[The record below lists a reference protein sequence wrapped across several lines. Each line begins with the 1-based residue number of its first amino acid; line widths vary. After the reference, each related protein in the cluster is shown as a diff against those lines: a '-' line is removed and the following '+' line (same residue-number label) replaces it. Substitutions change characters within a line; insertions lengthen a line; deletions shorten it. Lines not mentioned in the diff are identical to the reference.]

1 MQSNLDSNIPI
12 ITSEISAEARMAKN
26 SIALFLFAILTKA
39 FGVIIAVLIARFL
52 GAAALGTYAA
62 VMALSLLLENMVP
75 FGQPFVIIRQVA
87 RDRTRLLSFWLNT
100 SVITFLLASVVSCVL
115 AIVIHLF
122 VKDVEY
128 ATSAYI
134 VAIYLPMAGLFGI
147 AVAFVQGLE
156 LMESLTVSAL
166 LGRVIGLLVLW
177 FLLKSGLGVAAAFI
191 GHGLYQIV
199 AFFILFWIIRR
210 KTDQP
215 GVIQELKLDLAQCWT
230 TLRISFPLAIQTLL
244 RSGLDQLSVLILP
257 LLVAMAIIGMFDAA
271 DRIRQISVMIVPIVT
286 LSILPTLS
294 RTIIS
299 DRENAIAL
307 METALKLLQM
317 VILPFVVFV
326 AIAADQIIR
335 LMYGSGYEGSIP
347 VLRIVVWAQ
356 IFFVVDAVLNQSLL
370 ASNNE
375 KAMVRFTALSMG
387 VNIIL
392 LLALAPHFGA
402 VGAAWAMIL
411 TYALNLGLDLQFVVR
426 HISALNFF
434 GTISKI
440 LPCTIISGCIALL
453 AHGFG
458 IWVSFVLFA
467 GSYAILLWVLK
478 VFTVNELNLAHQLTI
493 QLWRKVVTPREQ
505 QIK

>member
-1 MQSNLDSNIPI
+1 MIKLNPEVI
-12 ITSEISAEARMAKN
+12 ISTSDLSSEARMAKN
-26 SIALFLFAILTKA
+26 SVALFLFAILTKV
-39 FGVIIAVLIARFL
+39 FGVIIAVLIARYL
-52 GAAALGTYAA
+52 GVAALGTYAA

-75 FGQPFVIIRQVA
+75 FGQPFVIMRQVA
-87 RDRTRLLSFWLNT
+87 RDRTNLLSFWLNT
-100 SVITFLLASVVSCVL
+100 SVATFLLASVASCVL
-115 AIVIHLF
+115 AVVIHLF

-156 LMESLTVSAL
+156 LMENLTLSAL
-166 LGRVIGLLVLW
+166 LGRMVGLLALW

-199 AFFILFWIIRR
+199 AFFILFWILRR
-210 KTDQP
+210 KSDQQ
-215 GVIQELKLDLAQCWT
+215 GVVQEIKFDLAQCWT

-244 RSGLDQLSVLILP
+244 RSGLDQLSVLIMP
-257 LLVAMAIIGMFDAA
+257 LLVAMAIVGTFDAA

-299 DRENAIAL
+299 NRENTVAL

-326 AIAADQIIR
+326 AIAADQIIPVI
-335 LMYGSGYEGSIP
+335 YGSGYEASIP

-356 IFFVVDAVLNQSLL
+356 IFFVIDAVLNQNLL

-375 KAMVRFTALSMG
+375 VPMVRFTALSMG
-387 VNIIL
+387 TNIIL
-392 LLALAPHFGA
+392 LLALVPHYGA
-402 VGAAWAMIL
+402 VGAAWAMIV
-411 TYALNLGLDLQFVVR
+411 TYVLNLVLDFQFVVR
-426 HISALNFF
+426 HISKINIF
-434 GTISKI
+434 GTISRI
-440 LPCTIISGCIALL
+440 LPCTVISGFIALL
-453 AHGFG
+453 THGFG
-458 IWVSFVLFA
+458 IWVSFILFIS
-467 GSYAILLWVLK
+467 SYAILLWVLK
-478 VFTVNELNLAHQLTI
+478 VFTANELHLARQLTI
-493 QLWRKVVTPREQ
+493 QLWRKVVNH
-505 QIK
+505 